1 MKHSLK
7 GLCGAGAL
15 VLPLS
20 VMVPAVLSPALA
32 QQSNGFYG
40 QTTTQSQA
48 GGSLQLFNDVEQQ
61 KQEIRELRGQIDEL
75 RYQLEQLQKQTR
87 AQYMDL
93 DSRLSSGGQQGE
105 ASSTTTRD
113 DGEKSGNSNQGSNNQ
128 GSSNTSPASGD
139 AKNAYQSAFAK
150 VQSRNF
156 DQAITEFN
164 DFVKKYPDTSLTAN
178 AWYWLGELYSA
189 KSSFGDSEKAF
200 STVLEQFPDSSKV
213 PDAMYKLGLLKSR
226 QGDAEGGKA
235 LLQAVSKDYPDSNA
249 ASLASDYLRQSG

>member
-32 QQSNGFYG
+32 QQSSGFYG

-93 DSRLSSGGQQGE
+93 DSRLSSGEQQGE
-105 ASSTTTRD
+105 ASSATSGN
-113 DGEKSGNSNQGSNNQ
+113 GEKSGSSNQ
-128 GSSNTSPASGD
+128 GSSNTSSASGD

-213 PDAMYKLGLLKSR
+213 PDAMYKLGLLKTR
-226 QGDAEGGKA
+226 QGDADGGKA

>member
-32 QQSNGFYG
+32 QQSSGFYG
-40 QTTTQSQA
+40 QTTTQQA

-93 DSRLSSGGQQGE
+93 DSRLSGGDQQGE
-105 ASSTTTRD
+105 TSSATSSD
-113 DGEKSGNSNQGSNNQ
+113 NGEKSGSSNQGS
-128 GSSNTSPASGD
+128 SSASPASSD

-164 DFVKKYPDTSLTAN
+164 DFVKQYPDTSLTAN

-213 PDAMYKLGLLKSR
+213 PDAMYKLGLLKTR
-226 QGDAEGGKA
+226 QGDADGGKA